1 MVEKEDIEKLKKG
14 DRATQ
19 EKVYMYYAPKLK
31 SICLRYSN
39 SIFEAE
45 DIFQEAFIKIFSR
58 IHKFQYDFSFHA
70 WVRKIVVNTAI
81 DYYKKNLKFANHK
94 NYEDINESDLKSVEI
109 ADNLS
114 TEELLE
120 TIQKLPEGYRLIFN
134 MYEVEGYSHSEIA
147 EMLNIAEGTSK
158 SQLFKAKKFLQ
169 NLLIKKN
176 NFVEHESKRA

>member
-19 EKVYMYYAPKLK
+19 EKVYKYYAPKLK
-31 SICLRYSN
+31 SICMRYAN
-39 SIFEAE
+39 SLFEAE

-94 NYEDINESDLKSVEI
+94 NHDDINESDYGSVEI
-109 ADNLS
+109 EDNLS
-114 TEELLE
+114 TDELLE
-120 TIQKLPEGYRLIFN
+120 TIQKLPEGYRIIFN
-134 MYEVEGYSHSEIA
+134 MYEIEGYSHSEIA

-158 SQLFKAKKFLQ
+158 SQLFKAKKYLK
-169 NLLIKKN
+169 NLLVKKN
-176 NFVEHESKRA
+176 IIVEHESRRA